1 MIGYAR
7 VSTKDQSTKQQVQA
21 LLDHGVARDN
31 IFIETISGVAH
42 RRPRLE
48 EAIAKLDKGDV
59 FVVWKFD
66 RFGRSLLDLVK
77 RMEYFEKHGIGFV
90 SLTEQLDINSS
101 AGRFMVSILGAAA
114 QFERDMIRERT
125 RAGIQHKIKTEGYRP
140 GPLPKLDADPK
151 KIGGKLFTPRQWAQK
166 LRDDGKPIPEIKQLL
181 LDEFG
186 ISISHKTLYLQTV
199 SDAKKPN
206 RAKR

>member
-1 MIGYAR
+1 MRKKRTGTMIGYAR

-21 LLDHGVARDN
+21 LLDHGVDKDN

-90 SLTEQLDINSS
+90 SLTERLDINSS

-125 RAGIQHKIKTEGYRP
+125 RAGIQHKMKTEGYRP
-140 GPLPKLDADPK
+140 GPEPKLK
-151 KIGGKLFTPRQWAQK
+151 GKPQKRAQQ
-166 LRDDGKPIPEIKQLL
+166 LRDDFKTVPEIKAIIA
-181 LDEFG
+181 DEFG
-186 ISISHKTLYLQTV
+186 IKVSDKTLYLQTV
-199 SDAKKPN
+199 GPAKKPN
-206 RAKR
+206 RARK